1 MSDEAQQRSPRHDQ
15 DEAAHTTCSPARPVP
30 GQHLQE
36 VPGHNDHWMRS
47 YWRPAMGFT
56 YMAICIFDFI
66 LFPVLSMFQP
76 LFMKILGM
84 NMTYVVW
91 QSLTLQSGGFFHI
104 AMGAVLGVAAW
115 TRGQEKL
122 ALTK

>member
-1 MSDEAQQRSPRHDQ
+1 MSDQPQPSSANQNQDSVDTTASNNREKTVTRSAPD
-15 DEAAHTTCSPARPVP
+15 
-30 GQHLQE
+30 
-36 VPGHNDHWMRS
+36 NDNWMRA

-56 YMAICIFDFI
+56 YMVICIFDFI
-66 LFPVLSMFQP
+66 LFPMLSMVQP
-76 LFMKILGM
+76 LFMKLLGM

-91 QSLTLQSGGFFHI
+91 QSLTLQNGGFFHI

-122 ALTK
+122 AKTK